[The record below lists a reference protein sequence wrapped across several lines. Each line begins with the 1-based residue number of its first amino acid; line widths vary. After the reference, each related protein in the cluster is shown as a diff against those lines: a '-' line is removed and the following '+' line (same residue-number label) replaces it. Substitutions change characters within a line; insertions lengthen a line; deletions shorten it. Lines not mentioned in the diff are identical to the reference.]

1 VVERAGRRGHRGR
14 LRRHGDGVG
23 LAPVDPGHTQRL
35 AAEVVAQLRALPSVT
50 PAAPPMRPRATR
62 SKKPPETP

>member
-1 VVERAGRRGHRGR
+1 VVERAGRRET
-14 LRRHGDGVG
+14 DPVTVTTEPAAVP
-23 LAPVDPGHTQRL
+23 APVDPGHTQRL